1 MDFTPAPLH
10 PRAPAQG
17 VGRAWAGRL
26 PWLAVSYAEVRLL
39 NGDVFTVEGTLDEVE
54 SKLSDAARSGQS
66 RLAWFTE
73 YGTDGSVG
81 VNPAH
86 VASLKVSELS
96 E

>member
-1 MDFTPAPLH
+1 MA
-10 PRAPAQG
+10 A
-17 VGRAWAGRL
+17 VG
-26 PWLAVSYAEVRLL
+26 YAELRLL

-86 VASLKVSELS
+86 VASLKNSETA